1 MKVTEDFED
10 DEIAISN
17 EGGPVIAEASI
28 TPRRS
33 PSNSQPYKPQMAKA
47 LVILLMCLPQGWSLF
62 QIMKSQRL
70 GD

>member
-28 TPRRS
+28 TPRGS

-47 LVILLMCLPQGWSLF
+47 LVILLGKVCLRVGACSKL
-62 QIMKSQRL
+62 
-70 GD
+70 